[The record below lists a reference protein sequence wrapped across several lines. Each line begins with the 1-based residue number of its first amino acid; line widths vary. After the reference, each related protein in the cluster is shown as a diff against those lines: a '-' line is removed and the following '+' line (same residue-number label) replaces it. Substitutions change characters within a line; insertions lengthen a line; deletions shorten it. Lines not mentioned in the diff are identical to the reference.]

1 MIVAL
6 IVITTIIIFV
16 VVDLLL
22 RTLLKRANEARTQK
36 EREQALDI
44 GLKLDVSEEAAT
56 LKRVELDNP
65 KARILAVDD
74 EEIILNSFRK
84 ILVLAGYAIDT
95 VEHGSEALGLIR
107 KNDYD
112 FVFTDLR
119 MPGMDGVELTKAVK
133 HLRPDIDVIVITG
146 FASIETAVETVKFGA
161 MDYVEKP
168 FTEDELLAFLK
179 AALIKRQANL
189 EKQMR
194 HKIHLIKPGTGESK
208 SKFDLNVPA
217 GIFVSR
223 QHAWAKIESNGIVRV
238 GPDDLIRKI
247 FEKVDHV
254 ELPEK
259 GRTVEKGQTLFALNF
274 GDYSLEIPA
283 PISGKVTSVNAE
295 HAEHPEWLA
304 IKPFGLSWMCGIEPS
319 ALARELPDLSIG
331 RDCIEW
337 YQEEIDRYQKLAN
350 KFMQDTVKNEAGE
363 TGEGEQDSNAE
374 YIKLLTGFTK
384 PFLQAG
390 KQPA

>member
-1 MIVAL
+1 MLVVIL
-6 IVITTIIIFV
+6 IVITTIIVFV
-16 VVDLLL
+16 LVDLVL
-22 RTLLKRANEARTQK
+22 RMLLKRVTETRMKK
-36 EREQALDI
+36 EREEALDV
-44 GLKLDVSEEAAT
+44 GLKLDVSEEAPT

-65 KARILAVDD
+65 IARILAVDD
-74 EEIILNSFRK
+74 EEIILSSFRK
-84 ILVLAGYAIDT
+84 ILVLAGYSIDT

-112 FVFTDLR
+112 FIFTDLK
-119 MPGMDGVELTKAVK
+119 MPGMDGVELTKAAK

-168 FTEDELLAFLK
+168 FTEDELLGFVK
-179 AALIKRQANL
+179 TALIKRQANL

-194 HKIHLIKPGTGESK
+194 HKVHLVKPGTGESK

-217 GIFVSR
+217 GIFVSP
-223 QHAWAKIESNGIVRV
+223 QHAWAKIESNGTVRV

-247 FEKVDHV
+247 FEKVDNV
-254 ELPEK
+254 ELPETRQNIKK
-259 GRTVEKGQTLFALNF
+259 GETLFSLKF
-274 GDYSLEIPA
+274 GDYSLNIPS
-283 PISGKVTSVNAE
+283 PVSGKITSVNAE

-319 ALARELPDLSIG
+319 DLAGELPSLSIG
-331 RDCIEW
+331 RDSVSW
-337 YQEEIDRYQKLAN
+337 YQQEIDRYQALSS
-350 KFMQDTVKNEAGE
+350 KFIEDTAQYESDE
-363 TGEGEQDSNAE
+363 TGESEQKINAE
-374 YIKLLTGFTK
+374 YTKLLIGFSK

-390 KQPA
+390 NVS